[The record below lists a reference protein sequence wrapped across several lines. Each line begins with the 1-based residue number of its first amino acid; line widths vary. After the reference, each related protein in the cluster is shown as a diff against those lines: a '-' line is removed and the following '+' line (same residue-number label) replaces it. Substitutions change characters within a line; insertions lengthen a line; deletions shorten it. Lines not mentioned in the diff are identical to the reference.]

1 MENVIE
7 FRMNRGR
14 EPEELIY
21 GPCGHLGP
29 LLHAADC
36 RCVPLQ
42 SFTLSSPWQT
52 FARSIWRL
60 RAQLA
65 FMLRLMSLPAA
76 GCCLLVVA
84 AMARVATH
92 FEFLEGKSY
101 SKTCL
106 LSTQSQI
113 PLLTLQEL

>member
-1 MENVIE
+1 MSLNS
-7 FRMNRGR
+7 GR

-21 GPCGHLGP
+21 GPRGHLGP

-36 RCVPLQ
+36 RCVPLP
-42 SFTLSSPWQT
+42 SLFLPRGKLSQGPYGG
-52 FARSIWRL
+52 L

-106 LSTQSQI
+106 LSTQSQA
-113 PLLTLQEL
+113 QGFSR

>member
-1 MENVIE
+1 M
-7 FRMNRGR
+7 
-14 EPEELIY
+14 IY
-21 GPCGHLGP
+21 GPRGHLGP
-29 LLHAADC
+29 LLPLIADVSLFFLP
-36 RCVPLQ
+36 RGK
-42 SFTLSSPWQT
+42 LSQGPYGG
-52 FARSIWRL
+52 L

-106 LSTQSQI
+106 LSTQSQAQGFSRGEI
-113 PLLTLQEL
+113 SSLCMYSVRLSRTKEDY